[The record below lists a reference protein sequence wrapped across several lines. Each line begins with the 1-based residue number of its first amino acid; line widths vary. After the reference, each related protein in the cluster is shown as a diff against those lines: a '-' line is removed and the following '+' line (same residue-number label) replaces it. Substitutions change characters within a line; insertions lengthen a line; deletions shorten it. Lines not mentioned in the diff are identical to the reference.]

1 MQNHIPYHNRPCIAG
16 FTLAELIVAGAI
28 GSLAILV
35 LVGVLRK
42 GIEMSETTQHRQR
55 ARAIIDSC
63 LESPQFQCNNF
74 TNIPASVSAGVIIDP
89 RSAGTTDNLT
99 GTLTIAVTPG
109 VNTTPLS
116 PGGNAARDNVSFKRI
131 ALAVSWNEEQGTETV
146 SLEKTVTNLDF

>member
-1 MQNHIPYHNRPCIAG
+1 MQNHISYLNRPRIAG

-42 GIEMSETTQHRQR
+42 GIEISETTQHRQR

-63 LESPQFQCNNF
+63 LESPQFQSDNF
-74 TNIPASVSAGVIIDP
+74 VNIASSPAAGVIIDP
-89 RSAGTTDNLT
+89 RLAGATDDIT
-99 GTLTIAVTPG
+99 GTLTISVASG

-116 PGGNAARDNVSFKRI
+116 PSGTAARDNVSFKRI
-131 ALAVSWNEEQGTETV
+131 ALTVSWNEEQGTETV